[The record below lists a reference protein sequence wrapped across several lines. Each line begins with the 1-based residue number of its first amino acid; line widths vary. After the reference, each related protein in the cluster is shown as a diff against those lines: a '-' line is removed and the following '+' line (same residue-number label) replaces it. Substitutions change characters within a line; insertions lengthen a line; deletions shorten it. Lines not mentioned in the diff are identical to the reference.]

1 MNFKQTI
8 DTPYIAIITNED
20 ELDEFCDRAG
30 VHQSH
35 RDMTC
40 KLFDTMGSLTITNA
54 TTGEYCL
61 ARSVPP
67 ILMEQAI

>member
-1 MNFKQTI
+1 MNFNQAI
-8 DTPYIAIITNED
+8 DAPYIAIITNDD

-35 RDMTC
+35 RNMTC

-67 ILMEQAI
+67 MLRECAI